1 MEMRTNAKVS
11 LTRAVLVHLIQFWS
25 FTAQNGENGKGLNR
39 FKFPRDV
46 FKKCPTFDNG

>member
-11 LTRAVLVHLIQFWS
+11 LNRAVLVHFIQFSS
-25 FTAQNGENGKGLNR
+25 FTAQVGENGKGLNR

-46 FKKCPTFDNG
+46 FKKSPTFENG